1 MKTANN
7 DLHVARLIN
16 KIRHCDNQ
24 LDKTYGVVDHST
36 RQMFAVARRH
46 AYHLIL
52 HEKTNLPFR
61 LVGEIVGRG
70 LGQRSY
76 DHSTVMNN
84 IKKARVLID
93 AKDTLFMSVYNDSKQ
108 ILSDL

>member
-1 MKTANN
+1 MKPN
-7 DLHVARLIN
+7 DNKLHVSRLIN
-16 KIRHCDNQ
+16 KIRNCDNQ

-70 LGQRSY
+70 LGQRAY

-84 IKKARVLID
+84 IKKARILID
-93 AKDTLFMSVYNDSKQ
+93 TKDTLFMSVYNDTNE
-108 ILSDL
+108 LLADL